1 MVKGDRHEFRA
12 VAQELN
18 IDPDSYIEA
27 LHKVCISDEE
37 SVRAG
42 ADLLGIVVNN
52 MVSNAYYQKNENA
65 RNARVSDG
73 IDDVVSYINNI
84 NSYTKNLDKLEK
96 NQKILAFNASIESA
110 RAGEAGRVRDRCQ

>member
-37 SVRAG
+37 S
-42 ADLLGIVVNN
+42 
-52 MVSNAYYQKNENA
+52 
-65 RNARVSDG
+65 
-73 IDDVVSYINNI
+73 
-84 NSYTKNLDKLEK
+84 
-96 NQKILAFNASIESA
+96 
-110 RAGEAGRVRDRCQ
+110 DRWQRISVPATIRSRMSWSV